1 MIRQVKQMMGVGL
14 RFGLEMLGFMKLV
27 RAMLGFMRLVPV
39 MLVPVMLV
47 PVILVP
53 VIMVPVILVPVKAAA
68 DTTVIID
75 DVMSLRFARGS
86 FNVESFEGEL
96 HDFTLVIDGEDIL
109 TGAYLMI
116 DRVMANEMAN
126 QTTSETTN
134 ETTSETA
141 DNPDVVFIREL
152 EMRDLRLAA
161 HEWADQMEVTIERIT
176 GRNLDFSMISNAD
189 VLDGGF
195 TVNEL
200 LFVDEALF
208 HGPSL
213 FRIDGIKARAGD
225 TSLMV
230 ESFIFEATEP
240 VELPG
245 GFPLSLETDV
255 KLEGTRMMLP
265 PHVTTNDENNEY
277 VQKIYAELHR
287 RHPDGIRLEFWA
299 ATRSRLVGE
308 AVQTAVDVTLSLEG
322 LYDLEYGVDFAYSMD
337 VFERMEA
344 ISFDKDEDDPEK
356 ILAALTPLLE
366 VMELDRIWLEL
377 SDQGLLDF
385 VVWSAKQAREEETI
399 TDADL
404 RLLGADIVPSLV
416 RGIEPLNKPEAIV
429 ALQNF
434 VLNGGMISIDV
445 LPLMTGN
452 MAWLNE
458 AFIAGHMPI
467 NVDVM
472 HRY

>member
-14 RFGLEMLGFMKLV
+14 RFGLEMLGFMKL
-27 RAMLGFMRLVPV
+27 
-39 MLVPVMLV
+39 
-47 PVILVP
+47 
-53 VIMVPVILVPVKAAA
+53 VPVILVPVKAAA

-86 FNVESFEGEL
+86 FNAESFEGEL

-116 DRVMANEMAN
+116 DRVMASEMAN

-195 TVNEL
+195 TVSEL

-255 KLEGTRMMLP
+255 KLEGARMMLP

-322 LYDLEYGVDFAYSMD
+322 LYDLEYGVDFAYRMD

>member
-27 RAMLGFMRLVPV
+27 
-39 MLVPVMLV
+39 

-53 VIMVPVILVPVKAAA
+53 VILVPVILVPVKAAA

-86 FNVESFEGEL
+86 FNAESFEGEL

-116 DRVMANEMAN
+116 DRVMASEMAN
-126 QTTSETTN
+126 QTTSETTNETTSETTN

-245 GFPLSLETDV
+245 GFPLSLEADV
-255 KLEGTRMMLP
+255 KLEGARMMLP

-322 LYDLEYGVDFAYSMD
+322 LYDLEYGVDFAYRMD

-344 ISFDKDEDDPEK
+344 ISFDKDEDDPGK

-434 VLNGGMISIDV
+434 LLNGGMISIDV

>member
-1 MIRQVKQMMGVGL
+1 
-14 RFGLEMLGFMKLV
+14 
-27 RAMLGFMRLVPV
+27 
-39 MLVPVMLV
+39 
-47 PVILVP
+47 
-53 VIMVPVILVPVKAAA
+53 
-68 DTTVIID
+68 
-75 DVMSLRFARGS
+75 
-86 FNVESFEGEL
+86 
-96 HDFTLVIDGEDIL
+96 
-109 TGAYLMI
+109 
-116 DRVMANEMAN
+116 
-126 QTTSETTN
+126 
-134 ETTSETA
+134 
-141 DNPDVVFIREL
+141 
-152 EMRDLRLAA
+152 
-161 HEWADQMEVTIERIT
+161 
-176 GRNLDFSMISNAD
+176 
-189 VLDGGF
+189 
-195 TVNEL
+195 
-200 LFVDEALF
+200 
-208 HGPSL
+208 
-213 FRIDGIKARAGD
+213 
-225 TSLMV
+225 MV

-245 GFPLSLETDV
+245 GFPLSLEADV
-255 KLEGTRMMLP
+255 KLEGARMMLP

>member
-1 MIRQVKQMMGVGL
+1 
-14 RFGLEMLGFMKLV
+14 MLGFMK
-27 RAMLGFMRLVPV
+27 
-39 MLVPVMLV
+39 LV

-53 VIMVPVILVPVKAAA
+53 VMLVPVILVPVKAAA

-116 DRVMANEMAN
+116 DRVMASEMAN

-225 TSLMV
+225 TSLMA

-245 GFPLSLETDV
+245 GFPLSLED
-255 KLEGTRMMLP
+255 
-265 PHVTTNDENNEY
+265 
-277 VQKIYAELHR
+277 
-287 RHPDGIRLEFWA
+287 
-299 ATRSRLVGE
+299 
-308 AVQTAVDVTLSLEG
+308 
-322 LYDLEYGVDFAYSMD
+322 
-337 VFERMEA
+337 
-344 ISFDKDEDDPEK
+344 
-356 ILAALTPLLE
+356 
-366 VMELDRIWLEL
+366 
-377 SDQGLLDF
+377 
-385 VVWSAKQAREEETI
+385 
-399 TDADL
+399 
-404 RLLGADIVPSLV
+404 
-416 RGIEPLNKPEAIV
+416 
-429 ALQNF
+429 
-434 VLNGGMISIDV
+434 
-445 LPLMTGN
+445 
-452 MAWLNE
+452 
-458 AFIAGHMPI
+458 
-467 NVDVM
+467 
-472 HRY
+472 

>member
-27 RAMLGFMRLVPV
+27 
-39 MLVPVMLV
+39 
-47 PVILVP
+47 PVIL
-53 VIMVPVILVPVKAAA
+53 VPVILVPVKAAA

-116 DRVMANEMAN
+116 DRVMASEMAN

-245 GFPLSLETDV
+245 GFPLSLEADV
-255 KLEGTRMMLP
+255 KLEGARMMLP

-322 LYDLEYGVDFAYSMD
+322 LYDLEYGVDFAYRMD

-344 ISFDKDEDDPEK
+344 ISFDKDEDDPGK

>member
-14 RFGLEMLGFMKLV
+14 RFGLEMLGFMK
-27 RAMLGFMRLVPV
+27 
-39 MLVPVMLV
+39 LV

-86 FNVESFEGEL
+86 FNAESFEGEL

-116 DRVMANEMAN
+116 DRVMASEMAN

-245 GFPLSLETDV
+245 GFPLSLEADI
-255 KLEGTRMMLP
+255 KLEGARMMLP

-322 LYDLEYGVDFAYSMD
+322 LYDLEYGVDFAYRMD

-344 ISFDKDEDDPEK
+344 ISFDKDEDDPGK

-458 AFIAGHMPI
+458 AFIAGYMPI

>member
-14 RFGLEMLGFMKLV
+14 RFGLEMLGFMK
-27 RAMLGFMRLVPV
+27 
-39 MLVPVMLV
+39 LV

-116 DRVMANEMAN
+116 DRVMASEMAN

-245 GFPLSLETDV
+245 EFPLSLEADV
-255 KLEGTRMMLP
+255 KLEGARMMLP
-265 PHVTTNDENNEY
+265 PHVTTNGENNEY

-322 LYDLEYGVDFAYSMD
+322 LYDLEYGVDFAYRMD

>member
-27 RAMLGFMRLVPV
+27 
-39 MLVPVMLV
+39 

-53 VIMVPVILVPVKAAA
+53 VMLVPVILVPVKAAA

-116 DRVMANEMAN
+116 DRVMASEMAN

-195 TVNEL
+195 TVSEL

-245 GFPLSLETDV
+245 GFPLSLEADV
-255 KLEGTRMMLP
+255 KLEGARMMLP

-322 LYDLEYGVDFAYSMD
+322 LYDLEYGVDFAYRMD

>member
-1 MIRQVKQMMGVGL
+1 MIRQLKQMMGVGL
-14 RFGLEMLGFMKLV
+14 RFGLEMLGFMK
-27 RAMLGFMRLVPV
+27 
-39 MLVPVMLV
+39 LV

-86 FNVESFEGEL
+86 FNAESFEGEL

-116 DRVMANEMAN
+116 DRMMASEMAN

-245 GFPLSLETDV
+245 GFPLSLEADV
-255 KLEGTRMMLP
+255 KLEGARMMLP
-265 PHVTTNDENNEY
+265 PHVTTNDEKNEY
-277 VQKIYAELHR
+277 VQKIYAALHR

-322 LYDLEYGVDFAYSMD
+322 LYDLEYGVDFAYRMD

-344 ISFDKDEDDPEK
+344 ISFDKDEDDPGK
-356 ILAALTPLLE
+356 ILAALTPMLE

-416 RGIEPLNKPEAIV
+416 RGIKPLNKPEAIV

>member
-27 RAMLGFMRLVPV
+27 
-39 MLVPVMLV
+39 

-53 VIMVPVILVPVKAAA
+53 VMLVPVILVPVKAAA

-116 DRVMANEMAN
+116 DRVMASEMAN
-126 QTTSETTN
+126 QTTSETTNETTSETTN

-195 TVNEL
+195 TVSEL

-245 GFPLSLETDV
+245 GFPLSLEADV
-255 KLEGTRMMLP
+255 KLEGARMMLP

-322 LYDLEYGVDFAYSMD
+322 LYDLEYGVDFAYRMD

>member
-14 RFGLEMLGFMKLV
+14 RFGLEMLGFMK
-27 RAMLGFMRLVPV
+27 
-39 MLVPVMLV
+39 LV

-86 FNVESFEGEL
+86 FNAESFEGEL

-116 DRVMANEMAN
+116 DRVMASEMAN

-245 GFPLSLETDV
+245 GFPLSLEADV
-255 KLEGTRMMLP
+255 KLEGARMMLP

-322 LYDLEYGVDFAYSMD
+322 LYDLEYGVDFAYRMD

-344 ISFDKDEDDPEK
+344 ISFDKDEDDPGK

>member
-1 MIRQVKQMMGVGL
+1 MTGGGKALAVKIGDLGGPDGTGRPVVLNSAIIPAHFHFAGKAVEAHLDCLDMRARVHKRLVINARLDIHTADPAFGEGHLVIAGGNFDMMG
-14 RFGLEMLGFMKLV
+14 LGISRQIHWRIFH
-27 RAMLGFMRLVPV
+27 RR
-39 MLVPVMLV
+39 
-47 PVILVP
+47 
-53 VIMVPVILVPVKAAA
+53 
-68 DTTVIID
+68 
-75 DVMSLRFARGS
+75 RRG
-86 FNVESFEGEL
+86 NEG
-96 HDFTLVIDGEDIL
+96 
-109 TGAYLMI
+109 
-116 DRVMANEMAN
+116 
-126 QTTSETTN
+126 
-134 ETTSETA
+134 
-141 DNPDVVFIREL
+141 
-152 EMRDLRLAA
+152 LAA
-161 HEWADQMEVTIERIT
+161 LTFGAGEGLDLDLGKFIALMRHREIERPIK
-176 GRNLDFSMISNAD
+176 F
-189 VLDGGF
+189 
-195 TVNEL
+195 
-200 LFVDEALF
+200 
-208 HGPSL
+208 
-213 FRIDGIKARAGD
+213 FR
-225 TSLMV
+225 
-230 ESFIFEATEP
+230 
-240 VELPG
+240 
-245 GFPLSLETDV
+245 
-255 KLEGTRMMLP
+255 
-265 PHVTTNDENNEY
+265 
-277 VQKIYAELHR
+277 
-287 RHPDGIRLEFWA
+287 
-299 ATRSRLVGE
+299 RLVGE

-322 LYDLEYGVDFAYSMD
+322 LYDLEYGVDFAYRMD

>member
-14 RFGLEMLGFMKLV
+14 RFGLEMLGFMKL
-27 RAMLGFMRLVPV
+27 
-39 MLVPVMLV
+39 
-47 PVILVP
+47 
-53 VIMVPVILVPVKAAA
+53 VPVILVPVKAAA

-86 FNVESFEGEL
+86 FNAESFEGEL

-116 DRVMANEMAN
+116 DRVMASEMAN
-126 QTTSETTN
+126 QTTSETTNETTSETTN

-245 GFPLSLETDV
+245 GFPLSLEADV
-255 KLEGTRMMLP
+255 KLEGARMMLP

-322 LYDLEYGVDFAYSMD
+322 LYDLEYGVDFAYRMD

-344 ISFDKDEDDPEK
+344 ISFDKDEDDPGK

-434 VLNGGMISIDV
+434 LLNGGMISIDV

>member
-1 MIRQVKQMMGVGL
+1 
-14 RFGLEMLGFMKLV
+14 
-27 RAMLGFMRLVPV
+27 
-39 MLVPVMLV
+39 
-47 PVILVP
+47 
-53 VIMVPVILVPVKAAA
+53 
-68 DTTVIID
+68 
-75 DVMSLRFARGS
+75 
-86 FNVESFEGEL
+86 
-96 HDFTLVIDGEDIL
+96 
-109 TGAYLMI
+109 
-116 DRVMANEMAN
+116 
-126 QTTSETTN
+126 
-134 ETTSETA
+134 
-141 DNPDVVFIREL
+141 
-152 EMRDLRLAA
+152 
-161 HEWADQMEVTIERIT
+161 MEVTIERIT

-225 TSLMV
+225 TSIMA
-230 ESFIFEATEP
+230 ESLIFEATEP

-308 AVQTAVDVTLSLEG
+308 TVQTAVDVTLSLEG
-322 LYDLEYGVDFAYSMD
+322 LYDLEYGVDFAYRMD

>member
-1 MIRQVKQMMGVGL
+1 MMGVGL

-27 RAMLGFMRLVPV
+27 
-39 MLVPVMLV
+39 

-53 VIMVPVILVPVKAAA
+53 VMLVPVILVPVKAAA

-116 DRVMANEMAN
+116 DRVMASEMAN

-195 TVNEL
+195 TVSEL

-245 GFPLSLETDV
+245 GFPLSLEADV
-255 KLEGTRMMLP
+255 KLEGARMMLP

-322 LYDLEYGVDFAYSMD
+322 LYDLEYGVDFAYRMD

>member
-1 MIRQVKQMMGVGL
+1 
-14 RFGLEMLGFMKLV
+14 
-27 RAMLGFMRLVPV
+27 
-39 MLVPVMLV
+39 
-47 PVILVP
+47 
-53 VIMVPVILVPVKAAA
+53 
-68 DTTVIID
+68 
-75 DVMSLRFARGS
+75 
-86 FNVESFEGEL
+86 
-96 HDFTLVIDGEDIL
+96 
-109 TGAYLMI
+109 
-116 DRVMANEMAN
+116 
-126 QTTSETTN
+126 
-134 ETTSETA
+134 
-141 DNPDVVFIREL
+141 
-152 EMRDLRLAA
+152 
-161 HEWADQMEVTIERIT
+161 MEVTIERIT

-245 GFPLSLETDV
+245 GFPLSLEADV
-255 KLEGTRMMLP
+255 KLEGARMMLP

-322 LYDLEYGVDFAYSMD
+322 LYDLEYGVDFAYRMD

-344 ISFDKDEDDPEK
+344 ISFDKDEDDPGK

-472 HRY
+472 HRYWGFGGVRLWGVRAASHQK

>member
-27 RAMLGFMRLVPV
+27 
-39 MLVPVMLV
+39 
-47 PVILVP
+47 PVIL
-53 VIMVPVILVPVKAAA
+53 VPVILVPVKAAA

-116 DRVMANEMAN
+116 DRVMASEMAN

-195 TVNEL
+195 TVSEL

-245 GFPLSLETDV
+245 GFPLSLEADV
-255 KLEGTRMMLP
+255 KLEGARMMLP

-322 LYDLEYGVDFAYSMD
+322 LYDLEYGVDFAYRMD

>member
-14 RFGLEMLGFMKLV
+14 RFGLKMLGFMKLV
-27 RAMLGFMRLVPV
+27 RAMLGFMK
-39 MLVPVMLV
+39 LV

-53 VIMVPVILVPVKAAA
+53 VILVSVIMVPVIMVPVKAAA

-116 DRVMANEMAN
+116 DRVMASETASEMTN
-126 QTTSETTN
+126 QTTSETTSETTN

-152 EMRDLRLAA
+152 EMRYLRLAA

-195 TVNEL
+195 TVSEL

-225 TSLMV
+225 TSIMA

-299 ATRSRLVGE
+299 ATR
-308 AVQTAVDVTLSLEG
+308 
-322 LYDLEYGVDFAYSMD
+322 
-337 VFERMEA
+337 
-344 ISFDKDEDDPEK
+344 
-356 ILAALTPLLE
+356 
-366 VMELDRIWLEL
+366 
-377 SDQGLLDF
+377 
-385 VVWSAKQAREEETI
+385 
-399 TDADL
+399 
-404 RLLGADIVPSLV
+404 
-416 RGIEPLNKPEAIV
+416 
-429 ALQNF
+429 
-434 VLNGGMISIDV
+434 
-445 LPLMTGN
+445 
-452 MAWLNE
+452 
-458 AFIAGHMPI
+458 
-467 NVDVM
+467 
-472 HRY
+472 

>member
-1 MIRQVKQMMGVGL
+1 
-14 RFGLEMLGFMKLV
+14 
-27 RAMLGFMRLVPV
+27 
-39 MLVPVMLV
+39 
-47 PVILVP
+47 
-53 VIMVPVILVPVKAAA
+53 
-68 DTTVIID
+68 
-75 DVMSLRFARGS
+75 
-86 FNVESFEGEL
+86 
-96 HDFTLVIDGEDIL
+96 
-109 TGAYLMI
+109 
-116 DRVMANEMAN
+116 
-126 QTTSETTN
+126 
-134 ETTSETA
+134 
-141 DNPDVVFIREL
+141 
-152 EMRDLRLAA
+152 
-161 HEWADQMEVTIERIT
+161 
-176 GRNLDFSMISNAD
+176 
-189 VLDGGF
+189 
-195 TVNEL
+195 
-200 LFVDEALF
+200 
-208 HGPSL
+208 
-213 FRIDGIKARAGD
+213 
-225 TSLMV
+225 
-230 ESFIFEATEP
+230 
-240 VELPG
+240 
-245 GFPLSLETDV
+245 
-255 KLEGTRMMLP
+255 MMLP

-322 LYDLEYGVDFAYSMD
+322 LYDLEYGVDFAYRMD

-344 ISFDKDEDDPEK
+344 ISFEKDEDDPGK

>member
-14 RFGLEMLGFMKLV
+14 RFGLEMLGFMK
-27 RAMLGFMRLVPV
+27 
-39 MLVPVMLV
+39 LV

-116 DRVMANEMAN
+116 DRVMASEMAN

-245 GFPLSLETDV
+245 GFPLSLEADV
-255 KLEGTRMMLP
+255 KLEGARMMLP